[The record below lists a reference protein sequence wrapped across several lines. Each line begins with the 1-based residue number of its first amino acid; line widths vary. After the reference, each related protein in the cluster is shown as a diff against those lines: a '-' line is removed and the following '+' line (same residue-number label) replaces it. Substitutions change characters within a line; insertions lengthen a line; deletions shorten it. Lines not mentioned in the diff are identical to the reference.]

1 MAQIIDGKAIAA
13 DIRREVAAEV
23 ATLSSAHNVVSLEPP
38 LSSFP
43 PFPSLPPRMR
53 SFLDRGLGSGLD
65 S

>member
-23 ATLSSAHNVVSLEPP
+23 ATLSSAHNVVSLPSTPLPP
-38 LSSFP
+38 P
-43 PFPSLPPRMR
+43 PFPFLPPRMR